1 MHKICEEESRQCGL
15 SVRRTAERVKGKVYK
30 LVWRTAMMYGLE
42 MVALTKN
49 QKQSRTRLVRIGNE
63 YIRGTKSERQG

>member
-1 MHKICEEESRQCGL
+1 M
-15 SVRRTAERVKGKVYK
+15 KGKVYK

-42 MVALTKN
+42 MVVLTKN